1 MMTILGFVFI
11 AIGAMVALVY
21 GIILVTK
28 AFQTSV
34 VWGLAYLFVPFGA
47 FVFLIAHWDEAG
59 KPFLMSMLSLPLLL
73 IGFTLLPTT
82 ETDGEDF
89 AVPAES
95 QEQETPVPVEE
106 ERVVE
111 DAQAAEGV
119 TNTRADVAPEVE
131 ANGPTVPTVTEALVK
146 PPAPAP
152 VITPLPVAARLAV
165 PVANA
170 VGGDPA
176 IITYI
181 ESLSVSGV
189 RAAGANS
196 RIVLNG
202 KVYYPDSHVNLDLRL
217 KIHAIHQDEVVFI
230 DGERI
235 QYRKGF

>member
-28 AFQTSV
+28 AFKTSV

-47 FVFLIAHWDEAG
+47 FVFLITHWDEAG

-73 IGFTLLPTT
+73 IGFTLIPAT
-82 ETDGEDF
+82 ETDGDDF
-89 AVPAES
+89 AEPVES
-95 QEQETPVPVEE
+95 QELETPVPAEV
-106 ERVVE
+106 ERVGEVAQATEAVRVAE
-111 DAQAAEGV
+111 DAQIAG
-119 TNTRADVAPEVE
+119 TSEVE
-131 ANGPTVPTVTEALVK
+131 AAGPVVPSVAEALVK

-152 VITPLPVAARLAV
+152 VAAPVEK
-165 PVANA
+165 A

-176 IITYI
+176 IIAYI

-189 RAAGANS
+189 RVAGANS

-202 KVYYPDSHVNLDLRL
+202 KVYYPDSHVNLDLQL
-217 KIHAIHQDEVVFI
+217 KIYAILQDEVVFI
-230 DGERI
+230 DGDRI